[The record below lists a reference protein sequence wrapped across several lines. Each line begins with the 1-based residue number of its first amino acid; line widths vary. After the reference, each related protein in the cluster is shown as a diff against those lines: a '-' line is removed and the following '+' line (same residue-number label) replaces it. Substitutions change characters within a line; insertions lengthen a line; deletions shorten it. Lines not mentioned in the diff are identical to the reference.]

1 MQFRKNAHVITPLGR
16 RVGRIDRVVVD
27 PGSREATHLIV
38 KKGLLFKEDKVV
50 PLDQIESTAD
60 DVVVLRK
67 GVSDPN
73 DFPDFNKEAF
83 IPVGRYE
90 DFREQAA
97 EEARSLIWYHTGIS
111 TPWWVNGL
119 DARTSKPLYVRKG
132 QRHIPEG
139 SIPLEEGADV
149 LDVGGAPLGKV
160 VNVYAEPEEHR
171 VTHILIARGVL
182 SREEKLI
189 PSAWIEHVFEDS
201 VRLTVDKALVH
212 DLPPAAAFQS

>member
-139 SIPLEEGADV
+139 AFPSRRAPMFWMSGVRPWAKWSTSMPNPKSIG
-149 LDVGGAPLGKV
+149 
-160 VNVYAEPEEHR
+160 
-171 VTHILIARGVL
+171 
-182 SREEKLI
+182 
-189 PSAWIEHVFEDS
+189 
-201 VRLTVDKALVH
+201 
-212 DLPPAAAFQS
+212 